1 MTMDLEQLFE
11 PKKVKFEALKVFNK
25 LTKEVVL
32 IKSTRFNPAIH
43 SMNIP
48 SWARENID
56 FNHPTGTIDL
66 STKAPEAPISVPSTK
81 VDATTDSPI
90 LTPIIKDN
98 EAPSMVDG
106 ASEED
111 VPTQL
116 ICSKGCGKV
125 CADNRGRAAHERACK
140 FIKDAP
146 KKVCGCNHDCM
157 CRLSDGSLPDIK
169 VSDYSPN
176 NAVGCSKCLNL

>member
-11 PKKVKFEALKVFNK
+11 PKKVKFESLKVYNK

-48 SWARENID
+48 SGAHENLD

-66 STKAPEAPISVPSTK
+66 STKAPEAPISVPDVK
-81 VDATTDSPI
+81 VDTSTDS
-90 LTPIIKDN
+90 TPPTHIIEDDGVEATN
-98 EAPSMVDG
+98 EFV
-106 ASEED
+106 
-111 VPTQL
+111 
-116 ICSKGCGKV
+116 CSKGCGKV

-157 CRLSDGSLPDIK
+157 CRLSDGSMPDIK